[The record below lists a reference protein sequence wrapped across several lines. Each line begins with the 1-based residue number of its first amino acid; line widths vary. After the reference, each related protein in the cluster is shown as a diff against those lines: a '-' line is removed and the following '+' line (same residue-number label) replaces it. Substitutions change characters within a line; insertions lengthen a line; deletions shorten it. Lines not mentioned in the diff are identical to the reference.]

1 MNVWIVGS
9 GKLAKEL
16 LGGLRLDRA
25 YHIRAWAD
33 KTDEITP
40 SIVVHA
46 GSGRELTDIISYCEA
61 TDSVL
66 VELSTGTNLENTPL
80 NIPVVLC
87 PNTNILMLKFMSML
101 SQSGSMFSKYKIDIT
116 ESHQSS
122 KTSAPG
128 TAIAIAQSL
137 GLQEDDIT
145 SVRDSKQQEF
155 EFDIPAQH
163 LDRHAYHRIEI
174 LDGVCSIVM
183 ETKVLG
189 SSPYAAGVAKIVLAA
204 DKNKLEKRLYKVIEF
219 VENGWV

>member
-1 MNVWIVGS
+1 MNVFIVGS
-9 GKLAKEL
+9 GKLAREL
-16 LGGLRLDRA
+16 LSGLQLGSDYQLIAWSDRMNETA
-25 YHIRAWAD
+25 S
-33 KTDEITP
+33 
-40 SIVVHA
+40 SIVIHA
-46 GSGRELTDIISYCEA
+46 GSGRELTDIIAYCEQ
-61 TDSVL
+61 TNSIL
-66 VELSTGTNLENTPL
+66 IELSTGTNLETTPL

-101 SQSGSMFSKYKIDIT
+101 ERSGGMFGNYKVEIT

-137 GLQEDDIT
+137 GLVEEDIT
-145 SVRDSKQQEF
+145 SVRDTKQQEF
-155 EFDIPAQH
+155 EFDIPVQH

-174 LDGVCSIVM
+174 EDGVCSIVM

-189 SSPYAAGVAKIVLAA
+189 SSPYAAGVARIVLAA
-204 DKNKLEKRLYKVIEF
+204 NKNKLEKRLYKVIEF